1 MRKIKSVKLAK
12 DYLTASAYCPA
23 GTVLIPNGDF
33 WMAKDTNGNK
43 IYRNLAF
50 HISDILEST
59 VGLFT
64 IEYEPEG
71 FEFKKFLEGFEFKK
85 FNEDFPEIYFCS
97 QLNRLADW
105 CDRQSEK
112 DKDEAILYFAI
123 YANPKNELKISSFMF
138 TINQGLKFNSQK
150 SAKLFLSEL
159 NKPENSDYKNYFINL
174 LKKTR
179 L

>member
-1 MRKIKSVKLAK
+1 MRKIKSVKLNKEFNNGVFNKAIGTHLEYQQFYGMYK
-12 DYLTASAYCPA
+12 LNYDGVNACYYTEEDINKNTA
-23 GTVLIPNGDF
+23 
-33 WMAKDTNGNK
+33 
-43 IYRNLAF
+43 
-50 HISDILEST
+50 
-59 VGLFT
+59 GLFT
-64 IEYEPEG
+64 IEYELEG

-138 TINQGLKFNSQK
+138 TINQGLKFNSQQ
-150 SAKLFLSEL
+150 SANLFISEL